1 MPMLVSITRVT
12 HIPVGAELEE
22 LHKAHK
28 EVFGGSTGPLTFLRD
43 PNDANQAA
51 VVGEVHN
58 FEKMREIS
66 RSPEGEALMRK
77 FGFIEQLSYFLED
90 A

>member
-1 MPMLVSITRVT
+1 MPMLVSITRVS

-22 LHKAHK
+22 LQRANKK
-28 EVFGGSTGPLTFLRD
+28 VFGDTIGPLKFLRD
-43 PNDANQAA
+43 PKDANQAA
-51 VVGEVHN
+51 VVSEVHN
-58 FEKMREIS
+58 LEKMREIS
-66 RSPEGEALMRK
+66 RSPEGEAVMRK

>member
-1 MPMLVSITRVT
+1 MPMLVSITRVS
-12 HIPVGAELEE
+12 HIPVGPELEE
-22 LHKAHK
+22 LHKAH
-28 EVFGGSTGPLTFLRD
+28 EHVFGDSLGRLTFLRD

-66 RSPEGEALMRK
+66 RSPEGEAVMRK

>member
-1 MPMLVSITRVT
+1 MALLVSVTRVS
-12 HIPVGAELEE
+12 HIPVGTELEE
-22 LHKAHK
+22 FHAAHEK
-28 EVFGGSTGPLTFLRD
+28 IFGDAAGKLVFLRD

-51 VVGEVHN
+51 VVGEVHDL
-58 FEKMREIS
+58 EKMRAIS
-66 RSPEGEALMRK
+66 RTPEGAAMMRK